1 MTAPY
6 VARETSLA
14 GIRST
19 CVLCGASNAF
29 YGLCEEAADV
39 WEANHAEV
47 CTPGAVRCR
56 AAGLRDA
63 AGEVLRIAREG
74 APSLWDQGDGRQVLV
89 AVLNGLRERAAVL
102 DERVDAALKSGREEA
117 A

>member
-6 VARETSLA
+6 VTRETSPA
-14 GIRST
+14 GVRSA
-19 CVLCGASNAF
+19 CVLCGAYSAF
-29 YGLCEEAADV
+29 YGLCGEAADV
-39 WEANHAEV
+39 WEANHAKV
-47 CTPGAVRCR
+47 CTPGAVRRR

-74 APSLWDQGDGRQVLV
+74 APTLWDQGDGQRVLV

-102 DERVDAALKSGREEA
+102 DERVEAALKARGDA